1 MPGFEDFEALVQ
13 RLRNILRLY
22 NGKIYQISFRFL
34 PDSPVMTSTAAPVFE
49 NYVPLHAYVEPDS
62 ERTNI
67 SLTSSVPDQPGVAST
82 SSMRNVGID
91 RDDVMCGRHDVESNT
106 NICNAMLNMEAPEV
120 GKPGSNV
127 HRAIDDSSFSPSEP
141 IPAPFCDIEITMADV
156 QDNINSEQSYQNV
169 IKMICEGNI
178 YILKD
183 PVVAGD
189 ELKCRVKSETD
200 QNLSY
205 LVTIK
210 KKGMLSRK
218 FKEKF
223 KNYIYKC
230 ECPVKKVG
238 SIISKFKVFFL
249 LRS

>member
-1 MPGFEDFEALVQ
+1 
-13 RLRNILRLY
+13 
-22 NGKIYQISFRFL
+22 
-34 PDSPVMTSTAAPVFE
+34 
-49 NYVPLHAYVEPDS
+49 
-62 ERTNI
+62 
-67 SLTSSVPDQPGVAST
+67 
-82 SSMRNVGID
+82 
-91 RDDVMCGRHDVESNT
+91 
-106 NICNAMLNMEAPEV
+106 MEGSKG
-120 GKPGSNV
+120 GKPGYNV
-127 HRAIDDSSFSPSEP
+127 HRAIDDSSFSPFDP

-183 PVVAGD
+183 PVVAAD

-200 QNLSY
+200 QKLSY

-238 SIISKFKVFFL
+238 SIISKFKGFFL

>member
-1 MPGFEDFEALVQ
+1 
-13 RLRNILRLY
+13 
-22 NGKIYQISFRFL
+22 
-34 PDSPVMTSTAAPVFE
+34 MTSTAAPVFE
-49 NYVPLHAYVEPDS
+49 DYVPLPAYVEPDS

-67 SLTSSVPDQPGVAST
+67 YLTSAVPDQPGASN
-82 SSMRNVGID
+82 SSTRNVGIVD
-91 RDDVMCGRHDVESNT
+91 RDEGMCGRHNVESNIGT
-106 NICNAMLNMEAPEV
+106 ALLNMEATEI
-120 GKPGSNV
+120 GKHSYNV
-127 HRAIDDSSFSPSEP
+127 HSAIDASPSFP
-141 IPAPFCDIEITMADV
+141 FGHIPAPFCDIEITMSDV
-156 QDNINSEQSYQNV
+156 QDNINSELSYQHV
-169 IKMICEGNI
+169 IEMICEGNS
-178 YILKD
+178 YILTD

-238 SIISKFKVFFL
+238 SIISKFVFIKIL
-249 LRS
+249 TSLQASKDA